1 MVKFSDLLVDKSLH
15 ILVWRHLVANLIITT
30 SSITYSLVMFTTD
43 GVMLFLQLMDVQNIC
58 LYMRFSPNKIYG
70 KFRRSVQDGGIVI
83 DSEVFVHIF

>member
-30 SSITYSLVMFTTD
+30 SSITYSLVMFTPD

-58 LYMRFSPNKIYG
+58 
-70 KFRRSVQDGGIVI
+70 
-83 DSEVFVHIF
+83 